1 MRKDAKKYAN
11 NGNGLIIANK
21 IISQCT
27 SDASNLFAA
36 FISVMSEGTFK
47 DLALDMLAFSI
58 LKNLTENQESYTEL
72 DDEAVVVSSLRNIA
86 HFTGLF
92 FQAFPH
98 VDFEPIM
105 TYILNRMK
113 ENQCNETAIL
123 SKMLHSMFG
132 YKENFQ
138 NYR

>member
-27 SDASNLFAA
+27 NDNSNLFMA
-36 FISVMSEGTFK
+36 FINVMSEGTFK

-58 LKNLTENQESYTEL
+58 LKNLTENQDSYTEL
-72 DDEAVVVSSLRNIA
+72 DDETMVVSSLRNIA

-92 FQAFPH
+92 FQAFPY
-98 VDFEPIM
+98 VDLEPIM
-105 TYILNRMK
+105 LYILNRMK
-113 ENQCNETAIL
+113 DN
-123 SKMLHSMFG
+123 
-132 YKENFQ
+132 
-138 NYR
+138 